1 MKAITLRDVPPELA
15 RLIRRKAEQEK
26 SSLNKTVVRML
37 EECTGLHRK
46 KGGKPL
52 YDDLDALAG
61 VWSQKEAKEFE
72 QALKRQRAIDPDLW
86 K

>member
-1 MKAITLRDVPPELA
+1 MKAITLRDIPPELA

-26 SSLNKTVVRML
+26 SSLNKTVVRLL
-37 EECTGLHRK
+37 EESAGLRQNKQGK
-46 KGGKPL
+46 KL

-61 VWSQKEAKEFE
+61 SWTRKEATDFE
-72 QALKRQRAIDPDLW
+72 RVLQKQRAIEQDLW

>member
-1 MKAITLRDVPPELA
+1 MKTITLRDIPPELA

-26 SSLNKTVVRML
+26 SSLNKTVVRLL
-37 EECTGLHRK
+37 EESAGLRQNKQGK
-46 KGGKPL
+46 KL

-61 VWSQKEAKEFE
+61 SWTRKEATDFE
-72 QALKRQRAIDPDLW
+72 RALQNQRAIEQDLW

>member
-15 RLIRRKAEQEK
+15 RLIRLKAEQEK
-26 SSLNKTVVRML
+26 LSLNKTVVSLL
-37 EECTGLHRK
+37 EECTGLQRK
-46 KGGKPL
+46 KKGKPL

-61 VWSQKEAKEFE
+61 VWTRKEAREFE
-72 QALKRQRAIDPDLW
+72 QALTKQRAIDPDLW